1 MDSTLQRVELL
12 IGKDGIDKL
21 NQATVLIIG
30 VGGVGSYCAE
40 GLARSG
46 VGHLI
51 LVDGDEVALSNLNR
65 QIHAVYD
72 TVGKSKTMVMKD
84 RILSYQKDC
93 DVKALDLF
101 YTKDIN
107 DVVFDGHIDYVVD
120 AIDTVTSKLDLIE
133 TCVEKGIP
141 FISSLGMAN
150 RFDPTQIEITDISKT
165 SYDPLAKVIRTQI
178 RKRRIRGKIPV
189 VFSREHPFVQHK
201 IINEEGKTRKEKM
214 PPASTCF
221 VPATAGLSCASYIVK
236 KILGKK

>member
-107 DVVFDGHIDYVVD
+107 DVIFEGHIDYVVD

-189 VFSREHPFVQHK
+189 VFSKEHPFVQHK

-221 VPATAGLSCASYIVK
+221 VPATAGLSCASYIVQ